1 MLPKQHRL
9 SLRKEFNRVKKQG
22 QVFPGRFFSLLV
34 AEQTSLK
41 TLFLKRF
48 AFIVSKKIAKNAT
61 RRNKIRRLLAEAVY
75 TFLPKIKTGFDGVF
89 LTKKTIV
96 DKSFSQIKKEV
107 EEVFKQA
114 DLLK

>member
-9 SLRKEFNRVKKQG
+9 PLRKEFNRVKKQG
-22 QVFPGRFFSLLV
+22 RVFPGRFLSLLV
-34 AEQTSLK
+34 GYGLCKSPS
-41 TLFLKRF
+41 RF

-61 RRNKIRRLLAEAVY
+61 RRNKIRRLLAEVVY
-75 TFLPKIKTGFDGVF
+75 TFLPKIKTGFGGVF